1 MEVVAFVGPSGTG
14 KSHRAVNVAYAHG
27 CDAIID
33 DGLLIKGTHILAGV
47 SAKNEDN
54 KIQAVKRAIFTDPEH
69 ARNVQLA
76 LAKSDIRRLL
86 VIATSDNMVNRI
98 LERLGLPEPIQRVY
112 INQVVTKAEIKKAR
126 YERLH
131 YGKHV
136 VPVPNV
142 ELKPHFTGYFADL
155 PYNLFASDG
164 EPREG
169 DRSIVRPPFSF
180 YGKLL
185 VSDSAVEDII
195 RLIAAKDGNVQRLR
209 GVSVRRRSGNGRGI
223 VISMDLVLYYG
234 AKVFDVTRALQ
245 EKIKQRVEYMTA
257 MNVNN
262 VNITIRSLAPRP
274 KVVEKT
280 S

>member
-1 MEVVAFVGPSGTG
+1 MEVVAFIGPSGTG

-33 DGLLIKGTHILAGV
+33 DGLLIRGTHILAGV
-47 SAKNEDN
+47 SAKNENN

-69 ARNVQLA
+69 TRYLFNSPENV
-76 LAKSDIRRLL
+76 R
-86 VIATSDNMVNRI
+86 RI
-98 LERLGLPEPIQRVY
+98 LEKLGLPEPVEKVY

-142 ELKPHFTGYFADL
+142 ELKSHLTGYFADL
-155 PYNLFASDG
+155 PYNLFAGDSG
-164 EPREG
+164 PKEG

-180 YGKLL
+180 FGKLL
-185 VSDSAVEDII
+185 VADSAVEDII
-195 RLIAAKDGNVQRLR
+195 RIIADKDANVLRLKSI
-209 GVSVRRRSGNGRGI
+209 SVRRRSGYGRGI
-223 VISMDLVLYYG
+223 VIGIDWALVYG
-234 AKVFDVTRALQ
+234 AKIFAVTRALQ

-262 VNITIRSLAPRP
+262 VNITVRSLGKRP
-274 KVVEKT
+274 QAAGK
-280 S
+280 

>member
-1 MEVVAFVGPSGTG
+1 MEVVAFIGPSGTG

-33 DGLLIKGTHILAGV
+33 DGLLIRGTHILAGV
-47 SAKNEDN
+47 SAKNENN

-69 ARNVQLA
+69 TRNVQLA
-76 LAKSDIRRLL
+76 LAKSDIKRLL
-86 VIATSDNMVNRI
+86 VIATSDNMLGRI
-98 LERLGLPEPIQRVY
+98 LERLGLPEPCERVY
-112 INQVVTKAEIKKAR
+112 INQVVSKAEIKKAR

-142 ELKPHFTGYFADL
+142 ELKPHLTGYFADL
-155 PYNLFASDG
+155 PYNLFAGDG
-164 EPREG
+164 GPKEG

-180 YGKLL
+180 FGKLL
-185 VSDSAVEDII
+185 VADRAVEDII
-195 RLIAAKDGNVQRLR
+195 RIIADKDANVLRLKSI
-209 GVSVRRRSGNGRGI
+209 SVRRRSGYGRGI
-223 VISMDLVLYYG
+223 VIGIDLALVYG
-234 AKVFDVTRALQ
+234 AKIFAVTRALQ

-262 VNITIRSLAPRP
+262 VNITVRGLGKRP
-274 KVVEKT
+274 QAAGK
-280 S
+280 